1 LNAIAMLKP
10 LPIVSL
16 ERRLDHAITKFDE
29 QSDIYLQS
37 HIARYLIIVTAGY
50 FEQVVQ
56 SVLQDFA
63 KPRGSPEI
71 VNYVEATLAWE
82 GSINRAKLS
91 RILDRFDP
99 GWFPKI
105 EAVANDAQKN
115 AVDSVKDL
123 RDQLAHGAENGTGYG
138 VAKTYH
144 VGVRGYAAHLVT
156 VLP

>member
-1 LNAIAMLKP
+1 MLKP

-16 ERRLDHAITKFDE
+16 EKRLDHAIAKFDK

-56 SVLQDFA
+56 VALRKFT
-63 KPRGSPEI
+63 KPRASPQI
-71 VNYVEATLAWE
+71 ISYVEATLAWE
-82 GSINRAKLS
+82 GSINRAKLLH
-91 RILDRFDP
+91 ILDRFDP
-99 GWFPKI
+99 SWFPKI
-105 EAVANDAQKN
+105 EARANDAQKN
-115 AVDSVKDL
+115 AVDSIKDL

-138 VAKTYH
+138 VAKMYH
-144 VGVRGYAAHLVT
+144 AGVRGYAEHLVA